1 MRIVETVRLPG
12 LTPYAPMLQKQRER
26 REAIARSEA
35 ANTLY
40 LLEHNPVFTCGRD
53 FHQENLLLAP
63 ELLKA
68 RGIDVAQTDRG
79 GDVTYHGP
87 GQLVAYPLL
96 NLNEWQCSVGWYLR
110 TLEQVIIDLL
120 AEWNVESYR
129 VESLT
134 GVWVAGAKV
143 AAVGVG
149 IHRWITFHGVAINV
163 HPNLDHFG
171 LIIPCG
177 ISDKPVTS
185 LERLL
190 PDCPTMDE
198 VATRFENHFRRVFD
212 CTPS

>member
-1 MRIVETVRLPG
+1 
-12 LTPYAPMLQKQRER
+12 MLQMQREQ
-26 REAIARSEA
+26 REAIARGEA
-35 ANTLY
+35 PNTLY
-40 LLEHNPVFTCGRD
+40 LLEHEPVFTCGRD

-68 RGIDVAQTDRG
+68 RGIEVTETDRG

-96 NLNEWQCSVGWYLR
+96 NLSEWQCSVGWYLR

-120 AEWNVESYR
+120 AEWNLEGYR
-129 VESLT
+129 VEGLT

-190 PDCPTMDE
+190 PKCPDFDT
-198 VATRFENHFRRVFD
+198 VAARFEAHFRRVFE
-212 CTPS
+212 CGT

>member
-1 MRIVETVRLPG
+1 
-12 LTPYAPMLQKQRER
+12 MLQEQRER
-26 REAIARSEA
+26 REAIARGEA
-35 ANTLY
+35 PSTLY
-40 LLEHNPVFTCGRD
+40 LLEHEPVFTCGRD

-68 RGIDVAQTDRG
+68 RGIDIAETDRG

-120 AEWNVESYR
+120 AEWNLEGYR
-129 VESLT
+129 VEGLT
-134 GVWVAGAKV
+134 GVWVADAKV

-149 IHRWITFHGVAINV
+149 IHRWTTFHGVAINV

-185 LERLL
+185 LQRLL
-190 PDCPTMDE
+190 PVCPTMDE
-198 VATRFENHFRRVFD
+198 VAARFVFHFHRVFD
-212 CTPS
+212 CAPS